1 MRRPFNNQWI
11 LHRTDP
17 GRGAACLRAG
27 KTGEPDALTPREGLR
42 AQRRGRPRTVR
53 MSDGL
58 HKRPKWI
65 DRDT

>member
-1 MRRPFNNQWI
+1 MSRPFNDQWI
-11 LHRTDP
+11 LHRADP
-17 GRGAACLRAG
+17 GRGTACVPAG
-27 KTGEPDALTPREGLR
+27 KGSEPDALMTREGLR
-42 AQRRGRPRTVR
+42 AQRRGRSRTVR